1 MRELQSVLLMLV
13 GCSGIVFD
21 QVLIPKVFTTIAAYC
36 LSSQSEVGKPLADW
50 HAKSLTTLTSGALS
64 LV

>member
-36 LSSQSEVGKPLADW
+36 LSSQSEVAKPL
-50 HAKSLTTLTSGALS
+50 TNCLS
-64 LV
+64 S